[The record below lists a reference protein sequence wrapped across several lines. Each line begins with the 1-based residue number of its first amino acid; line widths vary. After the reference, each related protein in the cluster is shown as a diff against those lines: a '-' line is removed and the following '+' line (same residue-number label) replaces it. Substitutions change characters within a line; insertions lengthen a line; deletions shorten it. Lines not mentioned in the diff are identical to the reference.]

1 LLAYGIFIADI
12 FDLFVQPL
20 QKNEFYDSF
29 ASQIKPHKSQINTL
43 YLSDT
48 SISLSFKNLAEPCD
62 IIQSLSISPN
72 LNPPSLDLPS
82 VGYLVKICTG
92 PLPLE

>member
-1 LLAYGIFIADI
+1 MLIADI

-20 QKNEFYDSF
+20 QKNEFYDNL
-29 ASQIKPHKSQINTL
+29 ASQIRPQISQINTL

-62 IIQSLSISPN
+62 IMQSLSISPN
-72 LNPPSLDLPS
+72 LSPPSLDLPS
-82 VGYLVKICTG
+82 VGCLVKIYTG